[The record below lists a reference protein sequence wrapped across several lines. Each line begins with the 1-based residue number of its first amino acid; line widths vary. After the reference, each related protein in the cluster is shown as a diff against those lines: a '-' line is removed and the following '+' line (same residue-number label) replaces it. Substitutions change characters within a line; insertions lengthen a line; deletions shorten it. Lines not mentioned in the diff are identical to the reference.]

1 MTAVRQTGKG
11 VFEIMTVKKL
21 IFFTNPNKP
30 NAGELMVKLAACAR
44 DHGIEAIETSGH
56 EALDAIIA
64 ENADAFAVVTLG
76 GDGTILRAV
85 NSASRCGI
93 PVLGVNMGRIGFFSE
108 IGADE
113 FELALDKLTAGD
125 YRFECPAMLSCFVNG
140 EKQGDCLNEFS
151 VHRQELASITQLRL
165 VIDGDEVGTVMA
177 DGLIVG
183 TPSGSTAYTMSA
195 GGPVVAP
202 RLECLLVTPI
212 CPHSLTVRPIVA
224 AADSVITAAIEC
236 TCRLSGDGQ
245 NIRIL
250 EPGDEVV
257 FRRSERTA
265 KFIRFGDRN
274 VFRLIREKLK

>member
-1 MTAVRQTGKG
+1 
-11 VFEIMTVKKL
+11 MTVKKL
-21 IFFTNPNKP
+21 VFFTNPNKP
-30 NAGELMVKLAACAR
+30 NAEELMNKLASSAR
-44 DHGIEAIETSGH
+44 GRGIEAVETTIH
-56 EALDAIIA
+56 EKLDALLD
-64 ENADAFAVVTLG
+64 ENGDAFAVVTLG

-85 NSASRCGI
+85 NSASRYGI

-108 IGADE
+108 IGAED
-113 FELALDKLTAGD
+113 FDRALDKLSEGD
-125 YRFECPAMLSCFVNG
+125 YRLECPAMLSCFVNG
-140 EKQGDCLNEFS
+140 ESRGECLNEFS
-151 VHRQELASITQLRL
+151 IHRQELASITQLRL

-202 RLECLLVTPI
+202 RLECLLITPI

-224 AADSVITAAIEC
+224 AADSVISAAIEC

-257 FRRSERTA
+257 FRRADRTA

>member
-1 MTAVRQTGKG
+1 
-11 VFEIMTVKKL
+11 MTVNKL
-21 IFFTNPNKP
+21 VFFTNPNKP
-30 NAGELMVKLAACAR
+30 NAEELMKKLASSAR
-44 DHGIEAIETSGH
+44 SRGIEALETMSQDELGT
-56 EALDAIIA
+56 LLS
-64 ENADAFAVVTLG
+64 ENGDAFAVVTLG

-85 NSASRCGI
+85 NSSSDRGI

-108 IGADE
+108 IGSDGFDE
-113 FELALDKLTAGD
+113 ALDKLIAGE
-125 YRFECPAMLSCFVNG
+125 YRLECPAMLSCSVNG
-140 EKQGDCLNEFS
+140 EFQGDCLNEFS
-151 VHRQELASITQLRL
+151 IHRQELASITQLRL

-224 AADSVITAAIEC
+224 AADSLISASIEC

-250 EPGDEVV
+250 KPGDTVA
-257 FRRSERTA
+257 FRRSSRTS